1 MDDGTKEM
9 EGGARRPAA
18 PERRGGARMD
28 GSRTGRGGER
38 GRNRGKRT
46 GPIVRRVAVGAA
58 LALLLVGGVLA
69 GNAVREAGCGDG
81 RRAVIAQ
88 LAPLGTA
95 RATFEDNKL
104 KDICVAEYATT
115 AAPAEVFAHHG
126 AQLTHQGWTV
136 AAGDPLSDPPSLQ
149 ARRGNLAVYISVVN
163 VSGETTAPP
172 DQAPPSQKPGRPVV
186 DIDGEKIVQLAAS
199 RLE

>member
-1 MDDGTKEM
+1 MDDRSKEA
-9 EGGARRPAA
+9 EGRALRPAVQESLNGARIN
-18 PERRGGARMD
+18 
-28 GSRTGRGGER
+28 GSRTVR
-38 GRNRGKRT
+38 GRERDRNHSERT
-46 GPIVRRVAVGAA
+46 GLTVRRVVGGAA
-58 LALLLVGGVLA
+58 LAMVLVGGVLA
-69 GNAVREAGCGDG
+69 GNAVREAGCGHG
-81 RRAVIAQ
+81 RRTVLAQ
-88 LAPLGTA
+88 LAPLGA
-95 RATFEDNKL
+95 APATFEDNKL

-136 AAGDPLSDPPSLQ
+136 AAGDPLVDPPSLQ

-163 VSGETTAPP
+163 VSGERTAPP

-186 DIDGEKIVQLAAS
+186 DIDGETIVQLAVS